1 MRRTKI
7 VCTLGPSSATLEGI
21 RELAKAGMNVARIN
35 LSHGKREDR
44 LKMIEIISMLRKE
57 GLTIAIMF
65 DTKGAEIRTGEV
77 PHPLTIA
84 KGQEVIFSPNRL
96 ENEKRTVISVNYS
109 GFSQDVRE
117 TNRIL
122 LDNGEMI
129 FDIVKIADDG
139 TVLARSQNEGEIGS
153 RRHITLPG
161 ADIDLPSLT
170 QQDWDDIALGIE
182 QNVDYFSLSFIR
194 KAEELREVRD
204 FLMKH
209 KSAARIIT
217 KIETKQAVANIAEI
231 IAASDGIMVARGDL
245 GSDLPFE
252 DLPSIQDEIVARCH
266 DAGVPVIVAT
276 HMLESMIEHPSPTR
290 AEVTDVAHAAM
301 TRADA
306 TMLSGETANGK
317 YPLKA
322 VEAMDRI
329 LRKTEDHL
337 QRFPLP
343 SIVGVRTDR
352 EARAEAAVSLASATS
367 AAALLVFTKSGQT
380 AREVSKFRPKVPVIA
395 LTNSASTLYKL
406 CLSYGVL
413 PLVIPF
419 SDPESTVHEGLRA
432 ALASGIVSSDQ
443 SVVLLS
449 DMQTK
454 DAPVQS
460 VQTRTIA

>member
-7 VCTLGPSSATLEGI
+7 VCTLGPSSTTLEDI
-21 RELAKAGMNVARIN
+21 HELAKAGMNVARIN

-44 LKMIEIISMLRKE
+44 LKMLEIIRTLRKE
-57 GLTIAIMF
+57 SLTISIMF

-77 PHPLTIA
+77 EHPLPIT

-129 FDIVKIADDG
+129 FDIVKINDDG
-139 TVLARSQNEGEIGS
+139 TVTARSQNEGQIGS

-170 QQDWDDIALGIE
+170 QQDWDDIAFGAE
-182 QNVDYFSLSFIR
+182 QDVDYFSLSFIR
-194 KAEELREVRD
+194 RAEEIQEVRD
-204 FLMKH
+204 FLTKH

-231 IAASDGIMVARGDL
+231 IAVSDGIMVARGDL

-252 DLPSIQDEIVARCH
+252 DLPSIQDEIVSRCH

-301 TRADA
+301 TRSDA

-317 YPLKA
+317 YPFKA

-329 LRKTEDHL
+329 LRKTESYL
-337 QRFPLP
+337 QRFPLSP
-343 SIVGVRTDR
+343 VVGVRNDR
-352 EARAEAAVSLASATS
+352 EARAEAAVSLAFATN
-367 AAALLVFTKSGQT
+367 ATALLVFTKSGQT
-380 AREVSKFRPKVPVIA
+380 AREVSKFRPNVPVIA
-395 LTNSASTLYKL
+395 LTNSTSTQYKL

-419 SDPESTVHEGLRA
+419 SDPESTVHEGMRA
-432 ALASGIVSSDQ
+432 AVESGTVSSGQ
-443 SVVLLS
+443 NVVLLS

-460 VQTRTIA
+460 VQTRTLA